1 MGGQFSFSV
10 SGFPYTRQTLQ
21 YVSQCALFCVRS
33 EYQTQAYELHSFT
46 KAMVKAHVLVLLSL
60 HSHWLQFRR

>member
-21 YVSQCALFCVRS
+21 YTSQCALFCARS
-33 EYQTQAYELHSFT
+33 EYQTQAYELRPFT

-60 HSHWLQFRR
+60 HSHWLQLRR